1 MLSSQSRQPNNAYYQ
16 PTPAPAQAPKPE
28 GGPPLPPT
36 QRLHDS
42 SMMPHMQPQH
52 LPTQQANLMH
62 PQQSRPPPPP
72 SPQHQQPQP
81 QPPPPPP
88 PQQQQQPQPQQQ
100 QQQQQQPQ
108 PQQQQQQQPQMQQ
121 QQQVT
126 QQHASASQRIEI
138 YIGQRNGRSY
148 RLSVE
153 QQPVRARMCGFGDKD
168 RRPITPPPCIRLV
181 VCDTKTGQEILP
193 NDVDSTF
200 FVLMVDLWSED
211 GMRAVNL
218 VRHSSAAP
226 TVSISSSTTTAYPP
240 PPERATLYMQQ
251 QYPGFVQQ
259 VAPRTMN
266 PYGHATTHQ
275 AYYTTGPVA
284 PDYQLYGAPGSYGNP
299 IHVTGPVAPSIT
311 QNHTRNLIGMNAV
324 NACRLND
331 PDGNPGFWFV
341 LQDLS
346 VRTEGT
352 FRLKL
357 SMCDIGSGQSPNA
370 AVVSNGKCPILAST
384 FSEPFTVYSAKKF
397 PGVIEST
404 PLSKCFASQGIKIPI
419 RKDGVKER
427 GNQAEYDN
435 DD

>member
-1 MLSSQSRQPNNAYYQ
+1 MLSSQSRQPNAYYQ
-16 PTPAPAQAPKPE
+16 PTAAPPQPPKNE
-28 GGPPLPPT
+28 GGPSLPPT

-42 SMMPHMQPQH
+42 SNMMPHMPPHLQAPQG
-52 LPTQQANLMH
+52 NLMH
-62 PQQSRPPPPP
+62 PQQARPAQ
-72 SPQHQQPQP
+72 SPQHQQP
-81 QPPPPPP
+81 
-88 PQQQQQPQPQQQ
+88 PQQQQQATPQQQAQQQMPQQQ
-100 QQQQQQPQ
+100 QQQQQQ
-108 PQQQQQQQPQMQQ
+108 
-121 QQQVT
+121 VA
-126 QQHASASQRIEI
+126 QQHAPPRIEI

-181 VCDTKTGQEILP
+181 VCDIKTGQEVPP

-211 GMRAVNL
+211 GLRAVNL

-226 TVSISSSTTTAYPP
+226 TVSISSSTTAAFPP
-240 PPERATLYMQQ
+240 PPERGTLYMQQ
-251 QYPGFVQQ
+251 QQYAGYGPPMP
-259 VAPRTMN
+259 PRALN
-266 PYGHATTHQ
+266 PYGAHQ
-275 AYYTTGPVA
+275 AYYAPGPVN
-284 PDYQLYGAPGSYGNP
+284 PEYPLYPGAPAGYNP
-299 IHVTGPVAPSIT
+299 IQVTGPIAAPSIT

-357 SMCDIGSGQSPNA
+357 SMCDIGSSQSPTA

-384 FSEPFTVYSAKKF
+384 FSEAFTVYSAKKF